1 MATKPV
7 MRHFGANIETR
18 SRFPRQAQG
27 GRQAWAS
34 EPIGSSRTMTSTLA
48 AIPVII
54 VTFRNAMDAD
64 RCLHALSWADS
75 MPCFAVYIC
84 ENGGREAFDRIVVT
98 LTGPNGPC
106 APDPSPPTLASPRFV
121 RTVRLRLRTS
131 NPSRTISVQVGEAV
145 DNLGYGGGVN
155 AWLEPLLAVPEWP
168 GVWILNPDTEPA
180 PDALKE
186 LAEYAAR
193 HGRGMVGSRLST
205 QSAPDIVH
213 CRGLAWRKWRA
224 ATSSVDF
231 RTSAAIRQLPDDVDR
246 RLDAPSGA
254 SIYVTRDCV
263 ERIGLMDE
271 RYFLYFEDLDWGL
284 RAKKYG
290 GVGYAH
296 RSLVMHEGGTTIGT
310 SNSRHNQSPLS
321 VYLDFRNRILFVR
334 RHFALWLPWTVL
346 AELAEIVVFAR
357 IRRFRN
363 MRAAM
368 RGMAAG
374 LAGQTSRPDDMLRAH
389 LMAAPT
395 DRS

>member
-1 MATKPV
+1 M
-7 MRHFGANIETR
+7 
-18 SRFPRQAQG
+18 
-27 GRQAWAS
+27 
-34 EPIGSSRTMTSTLA
+34 LA
-48 AIPVII
+48 EIPVII
-54 VTFRNAMDAD
+54 VTFRNAGDAVCCLQALSRVGSV
-64 RCLHALSWADS
+64 RCLE
-75 MPCFAVYIC
+75 VYIC
-84 ENGGREAFDRIVVT
+84 ENGGREAFDQLVMT
-98 LTGPNGPC
+98 LTGPDGPC
-106 APDPSPPTLASPRFV
+106 GPGPLPPTLTGSRFV
-121 RTVRLRLRTS
+121 RTARLQLRASSSAQLITVH
-131 NPSRTISVQVGEAV
+131 IGEAV

-155 AWLEPLLAVPEWP
+155 AWLDPLLAVPGWP

-186 LAEYAAR
+186 LAEYAVK

-224 ATSSVDF
+224 ATRSVDF
-231 RTSAAIRQLPDDVDR
+231 RTPAAVRQLPDDVDR

-284 RAKKYG
+284 RAKNRG

-310 SNSRHNQSPLS
+310 AVSRRKQSPLA

-346 AELAEIVVFAR
+346 VELAEIAEYAR
-357 IRRFRN
+357 IRTFRN

-368 RGMAAG
+368 GGMAAG
-374 LAGQTSRPDDMLRAH
+374 LAGRASRPDGVLRAH
-389 LMAAPT
+389 LTATRA
-395 DRS
+395 DR